1 MNNSKLLTL
10 YHSGAGS
17 TKTIAEIY
25 YEKLDSYF
33 VDISPINLKYD
44 YTKLITMIF

>member
-1 MNNSKLLTL
+1 MDDKHKLLIL

-25 YEKLDSYF
+25 YKKLDSYF
-33 VDISPINLKYD
+33 IDISSIDLEYD
-44 YTKLITMIF
+44 YKKLQS